1 METMKKSVIAITL
14 VILCSL
20 TCPTMAVAQK
30 PMDIPTLELLIDW
43 HKRKYDKLSERADRE
58 AAKNVVVKK
67 AQELSEGY
75 EDLHKRLT
83 SRYTSYMAWGSVG
96 ISVLS
101 LSKDLK
107 KCAVQLQMFAIQ
119 VKYVKNMYVLREYI
133 RTIEGLRVQYKYLW
147 ITIRMIPLLRANP
160 KELQEIIIEL
170 QSSLTAIN
178 SCLYSC
184 NFMVQGYKALEEM
197 NYRQDPIDKAKI
209 ATQIIRDYSK

>member
-1 METMKKSVIAITL
+1 MKKTVIAITL

-147 ITIRMIPLLRANP
+147 ITIRKIPLLRANP

>member
-147 ITIRMIPLLRANP
+147 ITIRKIPLLRANP

>member
-133 RTIEGLRVQYKYLW
+133 RTIEGLRVQYKY
-147 ITIRMIPLLRANP
+147 ISTTIRKIPLLRANP

-197 NYRQDPIDKAKI
+197 NYHQDPIDKAKI

>member
-14 VILCSL
+14 LILCSL

-43 HKRKYDKLSERADRE
+43 HKRKYDKLSDRADRE

-83 SRYTSYMAWGSVG
+83 SRYTSYMAWGAVG

-133 RTIEGLRVQYKYLW
+133 RTIEGLRVQYKYLST
-147 ITIRMIPLLRANP
+147 TIRKIPLLRANP
-160 KELQEIIIEL
+160 KELQEVIIEL

-197 NYRQDPIDKAKI
+197 NYHQDTIDKAKI
-209 ATQIIRDYSK
+209 ATQIIRDYIK

>member
-1 METMKKSVIAITL
+1 MKKTVIAITL

-133 RTIEGLRVQYKYLW
+133 QTIEGLRVQYKYLW
-147 ITIRMIPLLRANP
+147 ITIRKIPLLRANP

>member
-1 METMKKSVIAITL
+1 MKKSVIAITL

-147 ITIRMIPLLRANP
+147 ITIRKIPLLRANP

>member
-1 METMKKSVIAITL
+1 METMKKTVIAITL

-133 RTIEGLRVQYKYLW
+133 QTIEGLRVQYKYLW
-147 ITIRMIPLLRANP
+147 ITIRKIPLLRANP

>member
-1 METMKKSVIAITL
+1 METMKKTVIAITL

-43 HKRKYDKLSERADRE
+43 HKRKYDKLSERADKE

-83 SRYTSYMAWGSVG
+83 SRYTSYMAWGAVG

-133 RTIEGLRVQYKYLW
+133 RTIEGLRVQYKYLST
-147 ITIRMIPLLRANP
+147 TIRKIPLLRANP

-184 NFMVQGYKALEEM
+184 NFMVQGYRALEEM
-197 NYRQDPIDKAKI
+197 NYPHDPIDKAKI

>member
-1 METMKKSVIAITL
+1 METMKKTVIAITL

-147 ITIRMIPLLRANP
+147 ITIRKIPLLRANP

>member
-1 METMKKSVIAITL
+1 MKKSVIAITL